1 MLVGLPLQVLL
12 PQRVISMLLPSSSSS
27 CTLSVSHGKDEQ
39 LEATRTS
46 TAVHV
51 SQAGVLVKVFGSSHV
66 YLDQVVARSSSLSI
80 KALYS
85 SMDCIREDE

>member
-12 PQRVISMLLPSSSSS
+12 PQRVTSMLLPSSSSS

-46 TAVHV
+46 IAVHV
-51 SQAGVLVKVFGSSHV
+51 SQAGVLVKVLGSIQV
-66 YLDQVVARSSSLSI
+66 YLD
-80 KALYS
+80 
-85 SMDCIREDE
+85 

>member
-39 LEATRTS
+39 LEATRTGI
-46 TAVHV
+46 AVHV
-51 SQAGVLVKVFGSSHV
+51 SQAGVLVKVFGSIQV
-66 YLDQVVARSSSLSI
+66 YLD
-80 KALYS
+80 
-85 SMDCIREDE
+85 

>member
-1 MLVGLPLQVLL
+1 MRVGLPLQVLQA
-12 PQRVISMLLPSSSSS
+12 QRVSRMLLPSNSSS

-46 TAVHV
+46 IAVHV

-66 YLDQVVARSSSLSI
+66 YLDQVVARFSSLSI

-85 SMDCIREDE
+85 SMECIREDE